1 MYREK
6 NKATCRR
13 FVQKIFNEGDL
24 STICDFVSPDSLHYD
39 INDFAE
45 LSPSGHSPEWFS
57 DMLRLYRIAFP
68 DLSVDILDQIAEGD
82 RVVTCLQIQ
91 GTQKGPLMG
100 IGVSGKTVDITGIRI
115 DRLAEG
121 KIAESWFHWDGL
133 GMLQQIGALPDLA
146 RTPQAAPW
154 AKETASLPNLMKF
167 PTPPPQIQMPRPSAV
182 RLKPAA

>member
-13 FVQKIFNEGDL
+13 FVHKVFNEGDL
-24 STICDFVSPDSLHYD
+24 SAIQDLVYPDSLHHD
-39 INDFAE
+39 LDDFSE
-45 LSPSGHSPEWFS
+45 LSPVGQTSEWFVE
-57 DMLRLYRIAFP
+57 MLGLYRTAFP

-91 GTQKGPLMG
+91 GTQKGPLLG
-100 IGVSGKTVDITGIRI
+100 IGVSGKTMDITGIRI

-146 RTPQAAPW
+146 RNPQAGPW
-154 AKETASLPNLMKF
+154 AKETASLPTLMKF
-167 PTPPPQIQMPRPSAV
+167 PTAPPPTMPQPAAA